1 MKTMDKMKFEEAL
14 EKLSEMSEQI
24 KGQDTSLEE
33 AISCY
38 TKGMEYYQI
47 CHEIL
52 ENAKQRIETFEGEVQ
67 A

>member
-1 MKTMDKMKFEEAL
+1 MDKMKFEDAL
-14 EKLSEMSEQI
+14 DKLAEMSDRI

-33 AISCY
+33 AIACY

-52 ENAKQRIETFEGEVQ
+52 ENAKQTIETFEGEV
-67 A
+67 